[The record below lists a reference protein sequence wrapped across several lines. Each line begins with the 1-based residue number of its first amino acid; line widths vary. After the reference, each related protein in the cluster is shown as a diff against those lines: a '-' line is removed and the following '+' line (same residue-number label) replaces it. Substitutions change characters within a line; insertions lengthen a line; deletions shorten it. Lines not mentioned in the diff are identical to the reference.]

1 MNSCLTNFFGAM
13 ICFLKVLTT
22 GSLSAAD
29 GKKTKKTTFQFIQ
42 ILFLF
47 KVEKNNEGPV

>member
-13 ICFLKVLTT
+13 ILFLTT
-22 GSLSAAD
+22 ESQSAAD
-29 GKKTKKTTFQFIQ
+29 GKKTFQFIQ

-47 KVEKNNEGPV
+47 KVEKNNEGSV